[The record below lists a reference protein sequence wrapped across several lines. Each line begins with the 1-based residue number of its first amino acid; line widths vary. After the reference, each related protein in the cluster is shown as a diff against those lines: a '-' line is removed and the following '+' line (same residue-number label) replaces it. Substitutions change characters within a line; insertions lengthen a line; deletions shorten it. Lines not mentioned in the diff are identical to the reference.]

1 MQVLE
6 RSTETAAD
14 ANVTHLERVVIFNV
28 KLRMTAKG
36 ITQQEL
42 GEALGIKKS
51 TISSKLSGHTAWS
64 LADLV
69 RAAAFLG
76 TTPETLMDDSIM
88 NAMGV
93 TAPVRAQAAASPAE
107 KKNAGDNAG
116 EECPG
121 CENNI
126 QTD

>member
-6 RSTETAAD
+6 RPTETAAD

-36 ITQQEL
+36 FTQQEL

-93 TAPVRAQAAASPAE
+93 KAPTTMTTNDTE

-121 CENNI
+121 CDSNARHPL
-126 QTD
+126 

>member
-1 MQVLE
+1 M
-6 RSTETAAD
+6 RD
-14 ANVTHLERVVIFNV
+14 R
-28 KLRMTAKG
+28 
-36 ITQQEL
+36 
-42 GEALGIKKS
+42 
-51 TISSKLSGHTAWS
+51 
-64 LADLV
+64 
-69 RAAAFLG
+69 G

-93 TAPVRAQAAASPAE
+93 KAPTTMTTNDAE